1 MAQGDRFMAKGTSKL
16 KWTPTLTDSTSPY
29 SVTRTEITNSV
40 DLTADISDISGM
52 SFQNDPVATP
62 DLASTFETSIPG
74 SDTAQAPVITFYERD
89 DTAANHTIQTAL
101 AKGNSGYL
109 LAFRY
114 GDVVGR
120 ELEIWKV
127 TSTGVNRQ
135 WTAANEAAKYVV
147 TFAVTAIPTLN
158 ATVPA

>member
-1 MAQGDRFMAKGTSKL
+1 MATGDRFMAKGTSKF
-16 KWTPTLTDSTSPY
+16 KWTPTLTDSVSPY
-29 SVTRTEITNSV
+29 SVTRMEITNAI
-40 DLTADISDISGM
+40 DLTSDISDIAGM
-52 SFQNDPVATP
+52 SFANDPVATP
-62 DLASTFETSIPG
+62 DLSTTFETSIPG
-74 SDTAQAPVITFYERD
+74 SDTAQPPVLTFYERD

-101 AKGNSGYL
+101 AKGSSGYI

-114 GDVVGR
+114 GDVTGR

-127 TSTGVNRQ
+127 TSTGINRQ

-147 TFAVTAIPTLN
+147 TFAVTAVPTLN